1 MGRNF
6 VKYIFIGI
14 CISIFT
20 SCDNNPMSVNNVC
33 DSDCFLDLSAPNL
46 NLDEN
51 GYYHMGFIDGY
62 NQTFT
67 TLQAETGSL
76 EEYQKLEWIA
86 NKEVLI
92 DGYWTSIINRWSYTD
107 EEGHAHTVL
116 SAWEFFIGDTIS
128 VYSGYYDQCN
138 FHYLDSLKVIVE

>member
-1 MGRNF
+1 M
-6 VKYIFIGI
+6 VKNLAKSIFIYI
-14 CISIFT
+14 CISIFI
-20 SCDNNPMSVNNVC
+20 SCDNNPVATDNCNSG
-33 DSDCFLDLSAPNL
+33 CFLDISAPNL
-46 NLDEN
+46 IIDEN
-51 GYYHMGFIDGY
+51 GYYHMEFINGY

-67 TLQAETGSL
+67 TLQADTGYL

-92 DGYWTSIINRWSYTD
+92 DDYWTQIINRWSYTD
-107 EEGHAHTVL
+107 EYGQAYTVL
-116 SAWEFFIGDTIS
+116 ASWEVLVGDTIN